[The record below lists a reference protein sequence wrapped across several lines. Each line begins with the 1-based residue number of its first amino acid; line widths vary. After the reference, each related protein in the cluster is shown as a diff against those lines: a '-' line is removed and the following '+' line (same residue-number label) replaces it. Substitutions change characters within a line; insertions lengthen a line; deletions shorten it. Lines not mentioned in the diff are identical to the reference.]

1 MDNEDQEAVEI
12 QDNIL
17 KSIKILLGIQEDY
30 DAFDNEII
38 YNINSAFMSLYQI
51 GFGSSPFSI
60 KNKNEVWSDAIEND
74 EFFESVKMYIFQKTK
89 LGFDPPTS
97 SFVLDSIKNQ
107 LQELEWRLNIQKEE
121 FEPNSEKYE

>member
-1 MDNEDQEAVEI
+1 MDK
-12 QDNIL
+12 NIL
-17 KSIKILLGIQEDY
+17 NTIKILLGIQEDY

-51 GFGSSPFSI
+51 GFGKSPFSI
-60 KNKNEVWSDAIEND
+60 KNKEEIWSDAIDDE
-74 EFFESVKMYIFQKTK
+74 EFFESVKMYIFEKTK

-107 LQELEWRLNIQKEE
+107 LQEIEWRLNMQKEE
-121 FEPNSEKYE
+121 FEKERENYDN